1 MTGVI
6 ARLHQAGKSG
16 HNDLMND
23 AVHYDFV
30 IAGGAAIG
38 ASVAWHVLSMDGA
51 PAKIAVIERDR
62 TFRDASTSRSA
73 ASIRQQFSTP
83 ENIRLSQYGLEFLAN
98 MVQRQGSQ
106 ADPGLILGGYLILAG
121 RTGLAALQDNH
132 RVQSAEGAPIRL
144 LDATALAQAFP
155 WLNCG
160 DLAAGA
166 HGEGCEGWFDA
177 DALLQFFWR
186 DLRAAGVPLIEAE
199 ITAIDM
205 APGRVTH
212 VRLADGRRIG
222 CGALVNACGPRAGAL
237 AALAGRPLPVEP
249 RKRTVFV
256 VDCPAAP
263 DGLPLVADPSGIWIR
278 PEGRYFLAG
287 YSPPPARD
295 RTADPND
302 LEPDHGLF
310 EETLW
315 PALAA
320 RIPAF
325 ETLKVIN
332 ARAGHYDFNT
342 ADQNA
347 VIGPDPQLPNFI
359 YANGFSGHGLQHAPG
374 VGRAVAEWLTFGAY
388 RSIDVSVFGYDRIAE
403 NRPLVERA
411 VI

>member
-1 MTGVI
+1 MT
-6 ARLHQAGKSG
+6 
-16 HNDLMND
+16 D
-23 AVHYDFV
+23 AAHYDVV

-38 ASVAWHVLSMDGA
+38 AAVAWHLLSVNGGG
-51 PAKIAVIERDR
+51 KSIAVIERDR
-62 TFRDASTSRSA
+62 TFRDASTNRSA
-73 ASIRQQFSTP
+73 ASIRQQFSTAQ
-83 ENIRLSQYGLEFLAN
+83 NIRLSQYGLEFLGN
-98 MVQRQGSQ
+98 MAQRQGPQ
-106 ADPGLILGGYLILAG
+106 ADPGLILGGYLILA
-121 RTGLAALQDNH
+121 RQTGFAALRDNH
-132 RVQSAEGAPIRL
+132 RVQTAEGAPIRF

-155 WLNCG
+155 WLKCA

-166 HGEGCEGWFDA
+166 HGEACEGWFDA
-177 DALLQFFWR
+177 NALLQFFWR
-186 DLRAAGVPLIEAE
+186 DLRQAGVPLVEAE
-199 ITAIDM
+199 ITAIDTT
-205 APGRVTH
+205 PGRVTH
-212 VRLADGRRIG
+212 VQLADGRRIG

-256 VDCPAAP
+256 VDCPGAP
-263 DGLPLVADPSGIWIR
+263 GGLPLVADPSGVWVR
-278 PEGRYFLAG
+278 PEGRYHLAG
-287 YSPPPARD
+287 YSPPAARD
-295 RTADPND
+295 QTADPHD
-302 LEPDHGLF
+302 LEPDHDLF

-332 ARAGHYDFNT
+332 AWAGHYDFNT
-342 ADQNA
+342 LDQNA

-388 RSIDVSVFGYDRIAE
+388 RSIDLSVFGYDRIAK
-403 NRPLVERA
+403 NRPLIERA

>member
-1 MTGVI
+1 MT
-6 ARLHQAGKSG
+6 
-16 HNDLMND
+16 D
-23 AVHYDFV
+23 AAHYDVV

-38 ASVAWHVLSMDGA
+38 AAVAWHLLSVDGGA
-51 PAKIAVIERDR
+51 KKIAVIERDR

-83 ENIRLSQYGLEFLAN
+83 QNIRLSQYGLKFLAD
-98 MVQRQGSQ
+98 MAEHQGPQ

-121 RTGLAALQDNH
+121 RTGQAALQDNH
-132 RVQSAEGAPIRL
+132 RVQTAEGAPIRL
-144 LDATALAQAFP
+144 LDANALARAFS
-155 WLNCG
+155 WLNCDG
-160 DLAAGA
+160 LAAGA
-166 HGEGCEGWFDA
+166 HGEACEGWFDA

-199 ITAIDM
+199 ITAIETT
-205 APGRVTH
+205 PGCVTG

-222 CGALVNACGPRAGAL
+222 CGALVNACGPGAGAL

-249 RKRTVFV
+249 RKRTIFV

-263 DGLPLVADPSGIWIR
+263 DGLPLVADPSGIWVR
-278 PEGRYFLAG
+278 PEGRYHLAG
-287 YSPPPARD
+287 YSPPAAQD
-295 RTADPND
+295 RTADPHD

-310 EETLW
+310 DEKLW

-320 RIPAF
+320 RIRAF

-332 ARAGHYDFNT
+332 AWAGHYDFNT

-347 VIGPDPQLPNFI
+347 VIGPDPELPNFI

-374 VGRAVAEWLTFGAY
+374 VGRAVAEWLTFGAW
-388 RSIDVSVFGYDRIAE
+388 RSIDLSVFGYERITQ
-403 NRPLVERA
+403 NHPLIERA